1 MMNELQNKESLQKIL
16 DDLRS
21 AKYSDIPADL
31 VSKIVEIQ
39 SADREN
45 LPKTVKAIREE
56 ILKYIPQE

>member
-1 MMNELQNKESLQKIL
+1 MMNELQNKESLQRIL
-16 DDLRS
+16 EDLRS

>member
-16 DDLRS
+16 EDLRS

-56 ILKYIPQE
+56 ILKYIPQD

>member
-16 DDLRS
+16 EDLRS

-45 LPKTVKAIREE
+45 LPKTVKAIREQ

>member
-16 DDLRS
+16 EDLRS

>member
-16 DDLRS
+16 EDLRI

-31 VSKIVEIQ
+31 VSKIIEIQ

>member
-1 MMNELQNKESLQKIL
+1 MMNELHNKESLQKIL
-16 DDLRS
+16 EDLRS

>member
-1 MMNELQNKESLQKIL
+1 MNELQNKESLQRIL
-16 DDLRS
+16 EDLRS

>member
-16 DDLRS
+16 EDLRS
-21 AKYSDIPADL
+21 AKYSDVPADL

>member
-1 MMNELQNKESLQKIL
+1 MMNELQNKESLQMIL
-16 DDLRS
+16 EDLRS

>member
-16 DDLRS
+16 EDLRS

-56 ILKYIPQE
+56 ILKYVPQE